1 MARTAGTRSIKARPR
16 RSLCPV
22 SCTLDV
28 LGDRWS
34 LLVVRD
40 LVRGKT
46 RYAEFLESKEG
57 IPTNIL
63 ADRLKRLVGPG
74 IVSATRYSTR
84 PPRVEYALTPKGDEL
99 RPIVRALAVGGM
111 KHAGGKLPPDIAAR
125 LAEPSTPQR

>member
-1 MARTAGTRSIKARPR
+1 MSRPAGKRSTKTRPR
-16 RSLCPV
+16 RSHCPV

-46 RYAEFLESKEG
+46 RYAEFLEAKEG

-63 ADRLKRLVGPG
+63 ADRLKRLVAAG
-74 IVSATRYSTR
+74 IVSATRYSAH
-84 PPRVEYALTPKGDEL
+84 PPRVEYTLTPKGEEL
-99 RPIVRALAVGGM
+99 RPIVRALAVWGV
-111 KHAGGKLPPDIAAR
+111 KHAGGKLPADVAAR
-125 LAEPSTPQR
+125 LAESSTH